1 MAIQRETDSFSEADS
16 YERATAFLSGWIED
30 SLFVSNT
37 KTAYESCYHRPFLP
51 SAPDLPSGTL
61 RRRSTASYDDNINS
75 LVNSLRASLMQH
87 QNLNRQSH
95 HGIIRE
101 PSPSCVRAVLHK
113 KPSTKAKEGGGVG
126 SIAPLPF
133 SVSKSAEEPQSRR
146 RSRTSSSRSPPLQY
160 PLNRDHHQQSVD
172 PPVVRSFAE
181 APSRRS
187 TRGSRDVPC
196 SSNRRSRSAGE
207 RRRSAEDIAAK
218 SQSEDIMI
226 MSSPYTRTRRHS
238 IDCDRSF
245 ASSSNDNCTSVD
257 QPNQVEESLLSRSMS
272 SLYDRQLRTPSR
284 RRVHWPDPSDD
295 DRRYRHGGS
304 NEKVDRDTMV
314 MVVSLPWTDHLGNVG
329 HYTGQVNAL
338 IQPHGSGALQYDN
351 GLVVKGVWNNG
362 NPLTN
367 AFSPKSSPVA
377 SPVVE
382 KEIMNIK
389 GTDIA
394 EAVKRKS
401 KNETKSSS
409 SKHSSYHPTRNSS
422 SKSSSRTKE
431 GNPSTSTAATPSSS
445 TQPPSKSSLE
455 RLSELDFLPNF
466 DLGDKLSSP
475 KYQIIENDPTKAL
488 NLVNQLRIHD
498 FAWILRSSREWTYSI
513 VADFPVERGEEK
525 SIRFVIDKLGNT
537 KTLKMKHWAKCVRL
551 VNHRSQGTL
560 RDRKVDGV
568 D

>member
-1 MAIQRETDSFSEADS
+1 VAYIHDVA
-16 YERATAFLSGWIED
+16 LSGRRMYA
-30 SLFVSNT
+30 
-37 KTAYESCYHRPFLP
+37 KSCKMRV
-51 SAPDLPSGTL
+51 
-61 RRRSTASYDDNINS
+61 
-75 LVNSLRASLMQH
+75 LVFANAW
-87 QNLNRQSH
+87 
-95 HGIIRE
+95 
-101 PSPSCVRAVLHK
+101 
-113 KPSTKAKEGGGVG
+113 
-126 SIAPLPF
+126 
-133 SVSKSAEEPQSRR
+133 
-146 RSRTSSSRSPPLQY
+146 SSS
-160 PLNRDHHQQSVD
+160 
-172 PPVVRSFAE
+172 
-181 APSRRS
+181 
-187 TRGSRDVPC
+187 
-196 SSNRRSRSAGE
+196 SA
-207 RRRSAEDIAAK
+207 
-218 SQSEDIMI
+218 MI
-226 MSSPYTRTRRHS
+226 MSSGQAVSPQSKPDKQCFEFERN
-238 IDCDRSF
+238 F
-245 ASSSNDNCTSVD
+245 NCTSVD
-257 QPNQVEESLLSRSMS
+257 QPNQVEKSLLSRFMS

-295 DRRYRHGGS
+295 DRRHRHGGS

-362 NPLTN
+362 NPSTN

-431 GNPSTSTAATPSSS
+431 GNPSTSNAATPSSS

-560 RDRKVDGV
+560 RGRKVDGV